1 MPRPLRVA
9 TRGSELARW
18 QAHRVATL
26 LGADTELVVVS
37 TTGDQRADVPIH
49 AVGGTGIFVKE
60 VQQAVLDGRAD
71 VAVHSAKDLPASD
84 TPDGLVLA
92 AVPERADP
100 RDVLVGSTL
109 DALPAGARV
118 ATGSVRRRAQLAALR
133 PDLTFAELRGNIA
146 TRLDRAAEHD
156 AVVVAA
162 AALERLGL
170 ADRADE
176 YLEPSVLLP
185 QVGQGSLA
193 VECRSDD
200 DDTLARVVAIDDAPL
215 HVALDA
221 ERAYLAE
228 LGGGCDLPCGALA
241 SLDGGQVRVEALLA
255 AVDGHVVLRA
265 TTRDAD
271 PVVAGRAAAAE
282 LMDHGGRSLLE
293 DSVLRQD
300 GAQ

>member
-18 QAHRVATL
+18 QARRVAAL
-26 LGADTELVVVS
+26 LGPDTELVVVS
-37 TTGDQRADVPIH
+37 TAGDQRVDVPIH

-84 TPDGLVLA
+84 NPEGLVLA

-118 ATGSVRRRAQLAALR
+118 ATGSVRRRAQLVALR
-133 PDLTFAELRGNIA
+133 PDLTFAELRGNIT
-146 TRLDRAAEHD
+146 TRLDRAADFD
-156 AVVVAA
+156 AIVMAA

-170 ADRADE
+170 DDRVDE
-176 YLEPSVLLP
+176 YLEPSVVLP
-185 QVGQGSLA
+185 QVGQGALA
-193 VECRSDD
+193 VECRTDD
-200 DDTLARVVAIDDAPL
+200 DDTLARVTAIDDARI
-215 HVALDA
+215 HTAVRA

-241 SLDGGQVRVEALLA
+241 SLDGDVITVEALFA
-255 AVDGHVVLRA
+255 AVDGHVVLRVSA
-265 TTRDAD
+265 RDTD
-271 PVVAGRAAAAE
+271 PVAAGRAAAAE
-282 LMDHGGRSLLE
+282 LMEHGGRSLLE
-293 DSVLRQD
+293 DSSLPED
-300 GAQ
+300 TST

>member
-1 MPRPLRVA
+1 MPGPLRVA

-26 LGADTELVVVS
+26 LGPDTELVVVS
-37 TTGDQRADVPIH
+37 TTGDQRTDVPIH

-71 VAVHSAKDLPASD
+71 LAVHSAKDLPASES
-84 TPDGLVLA
+84 PDGLVLA
-92 AVPERADP
+92 ATPERADP
-100 RDVLVGSTL
+100 RDVLVGATL

-118 ATGSVRRRAQLAALR
+118 ATGSVRRRAQLVSLR

-146 TRLDRAAEHD
+146 TRLQRAADHD
-156 AVVVAA
+156 AIVVAA
-162 AALERLGL
+162 AALTRLGL
-170 ADRADE
+170 DDRADE

-185 QVGQGSLA
+185 QVGQGALA

-200 DDTLARVVAIDDAPL
+200 DDTLTRLTAIDDARV
-215 HVALDA
+215 HAAVDA

-241 SLDGGQVRVEALLA
+241 RVDGDDVEVEALLA
-255 AVDGHVVLRA
+255 ATDGHVVLRA
-265 TTRDAD
+265 TARDTD
-271 PVVAGRAAAAE
+271 PVAAGRAVAAE
-282 LMDHGGRSLLE
+282 LMAHGGRSLL
-293 DSVLRQD
+293 DDALLQD
-300 GAQ
+300 GAA

>member
-18 QAHRVATL
+18 QAHRVATV

-37 TTGDQRADVPIH
+37 TTGDQRTDVPIH

-84 TPDGLVLA
+84 NPDGLVIA

-100 RDVLVGSTL
+100 RDALVGSTL

-118 ATGSVRRRAQLAALR
+118 ATGSVRRRAQLVSLR

-146 TRLDRAAEHD
+146 TRLARAADYD

-162 AALERLGL
+162 AALVRLGL
-170 ADRADE
+170 DDRADE
-176 YLEPSVLLP
+176 LLDPSVMLP
-185 QVGQGSLA
+185 QVGQGALA
-193 VECRSDD
+193 IECRVDD
-200 DDTLARVVAIDDAPL
+200 EDTLAGVVAIDDRRL
-215 HVALDA
+215 HDAVDA

-241 SLDGGQVRVEALLA
+241 HVNRGSDGDEIEIEALLA
-255 AVDGHVVLRA
+255 ATDGHVVLRA
-265 TTRDAD
+265 TARATD
-271 PVVAGRAAAAE
+271 PVVAGRAVAAE
-282 LMDHGGRSLLE
+282 LMDRGGRSLLE
-293 DSVLRQD
+293 DSSV
-300 GAQ
+300 